1 MHAKPD
7 YRLRL
12 GALVLSCLMLG
23 ACGKADDLP
32 GDVSARLSSSLTS
45 SVDTSANDEFKAA
58 IPKILKGLADIK
70 TEIKG
75 LRITTV
81 APATGATGP
90 AGSTKPGTTGSAGTV
105 RPASGSA
112 GSSATPKPPT
122 GSAGSTG
129 SAKPTAPAA
138 PAGDDELHKV
148 MKTLSDAPLA
158 QANIEKSEKSF
169 ADGHVSTGKLTM
181 YTKQPNLVKID
192 VLQSSAGGNGTKVL
206 YTSGEGNKVK
216 VRPGGALSFVTT
228 EIGKHDDAADS
239 TNRYTLDQLDLFGI
253 VKRLNT
259 GYGAELVGK
268 TQLNG
273 TAINVLKVTTKGTNS
288 LDTRIT
294 YEYIG
299 YDPASYKLALWECY
313 SAASK
318 DPFMR
323 IVISK
328 LEFPASLPDSA
339 FKL

>member
-1 MHAKPD
+1 MYAKPD
-7 YRLRL
+7 YHLRL
-12 GALVLSCLMLG
+12 GALVLSCLLLG
-23 ACGKADDLP
+23 ACGKANDLP
-32 GDVSARLSSSLTS
+32 SDVSASLSSNLTS
-45 SVDTSANDEFKAA
+45 SVKTSASDDELKAA
-58 IPKILKGLADIK
+58 LPKILKGLADIK

-75 LRITTV
+75 LQVTTL
-81 APATGATGP
+81 APASGGATKPGTSTKP
-90 AGSTKPGTTGSAGTV
+90 SSPSTTGSTKPSA
-105 RPASGSA
+105 P
-112 GSSATPKPPT
+112 
-122 GSAGSTG
+122 STG
-129 SAKPTAPAA
+129 SGTKPASSPSSAPAAPTTPAA

-148 MKTLSDAPLA
+148 MKTMADAPLA

-169 ADGHVSTGKLTM
+169 ADGHVSTGKLMM

-192 VLQSSAGGNGTKVL
+192 VIQSSAGGNGTKVL
-206 YTSGEGNKVK
+206 YTSGEGDKIK

-228 EIGKHDDAADS
+228 ELGKHEDAADS

-259 GYGAELVGK
+259 GYSAELVGK

-273 TAINVLKVTTKGTNS
+273 TAINVLKVSTKGTNS

-299 YDPASYKLALWECY
+299 YDPVSYKLALWECY